1 LSGRPDAVWIAALRR
16 TIRLQYR
23 RRPKELKMVTLNIIA
38 IEQEARRLRAEDLR
52 RGEPVFAER
61 MLVCLHPF
69 HAGLASLAALLGRAL
84 RPLFSSNPRARR
96 PHLS

>member
-1 LSGRPDAVWIAALRR
+1 
-16 TIRLQYR
+16 
-23 RRPKELKMVTLNIIA
+23 MVTLNIIV

-61 MLVCLHPF
+61 TLLCAHLLGASV
-69 HAGLASLAALLGRAL
+69 ASLATALGRAL
-84 RPLFSSNPRARR
+84 RPLFSWNPRAHR